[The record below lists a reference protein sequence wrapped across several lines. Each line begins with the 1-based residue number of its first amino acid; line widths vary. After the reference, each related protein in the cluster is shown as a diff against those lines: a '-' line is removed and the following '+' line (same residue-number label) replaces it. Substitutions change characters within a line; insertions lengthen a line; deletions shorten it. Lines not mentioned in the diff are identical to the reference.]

1 MLNCWTPLSNKWE
14 TLNKIWL
21 SVHWKH
27 KVTKAHVIDC
37 NLDTAIEDIISSPQ
51 IIGLRISGSLLL
63 GAAQIFSRKA
73 KYLLTD
79 CSHALDKLKLSFRPD
94 APEEK
99 NDLSYEG
106 LESTLKEMPL
116 SEDFFFLPHSS
127 DFNMPIECFSQ
138 HQSLPQEITMNE
150 YSDMSQC
157 HKVGH
162 LDISLEI
169 LGQPQDSF
177 GDEGAGLDRCLD
189 FLINSSTHP
198 DFTNISPVGIP
209 NEMPENSSINNQD
222 DVNRRDPTEEE
233 CLNQSSHEQPTFV
246 LLPVPDTS
254 SGNKR
259 RRKRKLIVDQMT
271 SLSDKVMRKQLSDD
285 SDLLAAI
292 MMAPPTRQLMC
303 WKENGTAVKL
313 LARPCS
319 NVIPSE
325 IEEAFPKDV
334 IRVTYED
341 VAVMQQD
348 DREAHSNMSP
358 LSIESLKDSSTEHKL
373 TDVLYS
379 SDNQSDLEIALVSP
393 TISVVAHHTHLSY
406 ILCVCQ
412 DEHILDRSYP
422 ELPSEDSMF
431 VHPSH
436 KEEHSQSLLGSQN
449 FGELQTINKRAHR
462 LLKFLQCCSDTSFC
476 LGALCSGHTCLQ
488 MARAFQCLLFLQ
500 KERAV
505 SLHQSEPYQDIFFTA
520 GPEFFTLE
528 KKKPNGV

>member
-79 CSHALDKLKLSFRPD
+79 CSHALDKLKLSFRPE

-106 LESTLKEMPL
+106 LESTLKEIPL

-150 YSDMSQC
+150 YTDMSQC

-209 NEMPENSSINNQD
+209 NEMPENSSINNQ
-222 DVNRRDPTEEE
+222 
-233 CLNQSSHEQPTFV
+233 HA
-246 LLPVPDTS
+246 

-285 SDLLAAI
+285 SDLLATI

-334 IRVTYED
+334 IRVTYEE

-348 DREAHSNMSP
+348 DCEAHSNMSP
-358 LSIESLKDSSTEHKL
+358 LSTESLKDSSTEHKL

-379 SDNQSDLEIALVSP
+379 SDNQSDLEITL
-393 TISVVAHHTHLSY
+393 
-406 ILCVCQ
+406 

-436 KEEHSQSLLGSQN
+436 KEKHSQSLLGSQN
-449 FGELQTINKRAHR
+449 LGELQTINKRAHR

-528 KKKPNGV
+528 KKKPNGVLESKLPMGFMNGLQS

>member
-79 CSHALDKLKLSFRPD
+79 CSHALDKLKLSFRPE

-106 LESTLKEMPL
+106 LESTLKEIPL

-150 YSDMSQC
+150 YTDMSQC

-209 NEMPENSSINNQD
+209 NEMPENSSINNQHD
-222 DVNRRDPTEEE
+222 IPSGCSSDVNRRDPTEEE
-233 CLNQSSHEQPTFV
+233 SLNQSSHEQPTFV

-285 SDLLAAI
+285 SDLLATI

-334 IRVTYED
+334 IRVTYEE

-348 DREAHSNMSP
+348 DCEAHSNMSP
-358 LSIESLKDSSTEHKL
+358 LSTESLKDSSTEHKL

-379 SDNQSDLEIALVSP
+379 SDNQSDLEITL
-393 TISVVAHHTHLSY
+393 
-406 ILCVCQ
+406 

-436 KEEHSQSLLGSQN
+436 KEKHSQSLLGSQN
-449 FGELQTINKRAHR
+449 LGELQTINKRAHR
-462 LLKFLQCCSDTSFC
+462 LLKFLQDTPACRWPERSSVSFSCRRNGPSVCTRVNHTRTSFSPLVLNSSRWKRRSQTEC
-476 LGALCSGHTCLQ
+476 
-488 MARAFQCLLFLQ
+488 
-500 KERAV
+500 
-505 SLHQSEPYQDIFFTA
+505 
-520 GPEFFTLE
+520 
-528 KKKPNGV
+528 